1 MVNMCIHVFAFRWK
15 PGVTEDQKAR
25 VVSEIRAL
33 QGRIPGLL
41 ETWVG
46 KNFSPRGQ
54 DYELGGV
61 MKFADGAAL
70 DAYGPHPAHQA
81 LLSWLN
87 PLIEPLEV
95 DFSVG

>member
-1 MVNMCIHVFAFRWK
+1 MCIHVFAFRWK
-15 PGVTEDQKAR
+15 RAVTEEQKQRAIT
-25 VVSEIRAL
+25 EIRQL
-33 QGRIPGLL
+33 QGRIPGLR

-61 MKFADGAAL
+61 MKFADRESL
-70 DAYGPHPAHQA
+70 DAYGAHPVHQE
-81 LLSWLN
+81 LLSWLM

-95 DFSVG
+95 DFIA